1 MSLLHSAGFNNDL
14 SNNADLSVTRMRI
27 QDRAGTV
34 SMVLQSDATTLDM
47 QSVGPITIDSSTGA
61 ISIGSDAVAQPV
73 RIGTGAAARVITI
86 GSAASA

>member
-1 MSLLHSAGFNNDL
+1 MSLLHSGAYNNDL

-47 QSVGPITIDSSTGA
+47 
-61 ISIGSDAVAQPV
+61 
-73 RIGTGAAARVITI
+73 
-86 GSAASA
+86 